1 MALECTVAVLT
12 ATNYKIK
19 KTMPIITL
27 QFPFPIND
35 SAQVGDTAYYTNDA
49 NGTNLIR
56 LGPITEITRA
66 INQMKVDIL
75 PQLVGT
81 VDTALT
87 TSSFILF
94 SKTASVNTSGLKGY
108 YAEAQFKNDSTDY
121 AELFLVG
128 SEIFESSK

>member
-1 MALECTVAVLT
+1 MPQVTLT
-12 ATNYKIK
+12 FN
-19 KTMPIITL
+19 
-27 QFPFPIND
+27 FPLND
-35 SAQVGDTAYYTNDA
+35 SVQVGDITYYTNDV

-56 LGPITEITRA
+56 LGNITGISLTNNRIEV
-66 INQMKVDIL
+66 NIL

-81 VDTALT
+81 VDTELT

-94 SKTASVNTSGLKGY
+94 SKTALVNTSGLKGY

>member
-1 MALECTVAVLT
+1 
-12 ATNYKIK
+12 
-19 KTMPIITL
+19 MPIITL

-35 SAQVGDTAYYTNDA
+35 SVQVGDTAYYTNDV

-56 LGPITEITRA
+56 LGLITEITRA

-94 SKTASVNTSGLKGY
+94 SKKEY
-108 YAEAQFKNDSTDY
+108 F
-121 AELFLVG
+121 
-128 SEIFESSK
+128 

>member
-1 MALECTVAVLT
+1 MPTTTLT
-12 ATNYKIK
+12 FN
-19 KTMPIITL
+19 
-27 QFPFPIND
+27 FPLND
-35 SAQVGDTAYYTNDA
+35 SVQVGDIAYYTNDA

-56 LGPITEITRA
+56 LGNIIEVSRENNKIA
-66 INQMKVDIL
+66 VNIL

-81 VDTALT
+81 VDTELT

-94 SKTASVNTSGLKGY
+94 SKEALVNTSGLKGY